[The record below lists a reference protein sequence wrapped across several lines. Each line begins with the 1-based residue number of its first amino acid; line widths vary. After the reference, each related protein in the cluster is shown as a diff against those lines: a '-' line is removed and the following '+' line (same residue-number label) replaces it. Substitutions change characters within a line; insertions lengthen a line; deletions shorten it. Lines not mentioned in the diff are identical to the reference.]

1 MNVSV
6 NKKENSRIELEF
18 KIEKEEFLE
27 RLEVVFKK
35 NSKNFKIP
43 GYRPGKA
50 PRDVIEK
57 MYGADALNYSVIEE
71 FVDED
76 YKKALEENKFEIVS
90 QPSLDVK
97 SVSREEGA
105 VYTVSF
111 DVMPEAKLN
120 KYKGLEIEFEEKKI
134 TKKDVD
140 SEIENI
146 REKNARTV
154 TIEDRALKADDI
166 SNINFEGFKDE
177 VAFEGG
183 KGENFDLTIGS
194 GQFIPG
200 FEEAMIGMKVG
211 ETKDVNVTFP
221 KDYQVAE
228 LAGAPVV
235 FKVTLNS
242 ISEKILPELND
253 EFVKDISE
261 EETLEAYTKK
271 VKADLVKKA
280 DSENKA
286 NKELVVFEAL
296 VNELE
301 VVIPEGM
308 INEQAENVKK
318 QNEQQLAAQG
328 MNLELYCKYLGM
340 DMEVM
345 NATFKEQAIKDIKL
359 RLALE
364 TVAKDEAV
372 EITEEEI
379 NAKIDEL
386 VASYGNES
394 SANFKDNENIK
405 NYLTE
410 QLKQEKLIT
419 LIVESA
425 VVKK

>member
-6 NKKENSRIELEF
+6 NKKENSRVEIEF

-35 NSKNFKIP
+35 NAKNFKVP

-57 MYGADALNYSVIEE
+57 MYGADSLNYSVIEE
-71 FVDED
+71 FIDED
-76 YKKALEENKFEIVS
+76 YKKAVEENKFDIVS

-120 KYKGLEIEFEEKKI
+120 KYKGLEIEFKEKKI

-140 SEIENI
+140 AELENI

-154 TIEDRALKADDI
+154 TVEDKALKADDI
-166 SNINFEGFKDE
+166 ANINFEGFKDE

-183 KGENFDLTIGS
+183 KAENFDLTIGS
-194 GQFIPG
+194 GAFIPG
-200 FEEAMIGMKVG
+200 FEEALIGMKIG
-211 ETKDVNVTFP
+211 ENRDINVTFP
-221 KDYQVAE
+221 KEYQVPE

-235 FKVTLNS
+235 FKVVLNS

-253 EFVKDISE
+253 DFVKDISE

-280 DSENKA
+280 DSQNKA
-286 NKELVVFEAL
+286 DKELAAFEAL

-301 VVIPEGM
+301 VVIPESM
-308 INEQAENVKK
+308 IVEEVKAIKEQN
-318 QNEQQLAAQG
+318 NQQLAAQG
-328 MNLELYCKYLGM
+328 LNLETYCQYLGM
-340 DMEVM
+340 DMAVM
-345 NATFKEQAIKDIKL
+345 EASFKEQAEKNIKL
-359 RLALE
+359 RLALDTLGKME
-364 TVAKDEAV
+364 NIEVTD
-372 EITEEEI
+372 EEI
-379 NAKIDEL
+379 DTKIDEL
-386 VASYGNES
+386 VSTYGNES
-394 SANFKDNENIK
+394 KTNFKDNDNIK
-405 NYLTE
+405 KYLTE
-410 QLKQEKLIT
+410 QLKQEKLIA
-419 LIVESA
+419 L
-425 VVKK
+425 VVDNVVIKK